1 MIRPVELELGEPH
14 VDPRSG
20 PPPSASGDGFLF
32 AETWAAA
39 ADALA
44 RDPAL
49 ALAPLRALRD
59 RRFVRPHP
67 GANGWPPAAVPAL
80 FAALDASRAC
90 AAASPTL
97 AGELWGAAAALLAAW
112 ARWHAPAGL
121 AADAKRKK
129 TSPGN
134 DGVASYVDNTL
145 SRIVDVVA
153 GDVTTNRLISLHVAG
168 GPTGSAPAL
177 CLACVAASPAAT
189 KETRTRALKSATS
202 VVQALAQRPTNAFA
216 SAVDARALAA
226 SLAYACAAAEIL
238 CGKDDGD
245 AGDGDVYALETVS
258 GEIARAFF
266 PLWRSD
272 GVFDGDFRRR
282 REGRAAGD
290 WRRELGGG
298 GGGASRRLTLRA
310 RDARDGDAFL
320 PKGRRVARAARQG
333 RAGPFGRNVEPPRR
347 RRRRDR
353 V

>member
-112 ARWHAPAGL
+112 ARWHAPAG
-121 AADAKRKK
+121 
-129 TSPGN
+129 
-134 DGVASYVDNTL
+134 VDNTL

-153 GDVTTNRLISLHVAG
+153 GDVFFARHGGVGVRDIDTSVTSDASNVSTDQFRLHVAG
-168 GPTGSAPAL
+168 GPLGSAPAL

-189 KETRTRALKSATS
+189 KETRVRALKSLTS
-202 VVQALAQRPTNAFA
+202 VVQALALRPRNAFA

-238 CGKDDGD
+238 FVKDDGD
-245 AGDGDVYALETVS
+245 AGDGDVYALETAC

-266 PLWRSD
+266 PLWRSRRR
-272 GVFDGDFRRR
+272 FRRR

-298 GGGASRRLTLRA
+298 GGSASRRLTLRA

-320 PKGRRVARAARQG
+320 PKGGRVARAARQG
-333 RAGPFGRNVEPPRR
+333 RAGPFGLVR
-347 RRRRDR
+347 
-353 V
+353 